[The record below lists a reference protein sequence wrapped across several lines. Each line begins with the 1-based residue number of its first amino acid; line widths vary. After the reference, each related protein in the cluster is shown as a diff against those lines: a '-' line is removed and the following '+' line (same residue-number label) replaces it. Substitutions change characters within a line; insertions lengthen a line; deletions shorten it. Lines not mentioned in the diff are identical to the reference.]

1 MGRAACRRRR
11 RRELNM
17 RRLCWGALAVT
28 VAAIE
33 ALSASAVGASPSSPT
48 YAFTGGQWW
57 NGSTFVKQTLY
68 TVEGRITAQAPKRV
82 DETIDLTGGFV
93 IPPLAEGHT
102 HWIPQFADPLSAC
115 YLADGVFYAREMA
128 GSNVGYNQF
137 RDRVNLPTSI
147 DFVSALQG
155 FTGPGGHP
163 VEILERGM
171 AMGVTPKDW
180 KPDFDPYGI
189 LIVRTER
196 DVDERMKL
204 LVAENPDFV
213 KVFLIYSDQY
223 EARLKD
229 PATRGSG
236 RGMDP
241 KLLPHLVQL
250 AHAAGLK
257 VHAHGYSVE
266 DFRTA
271 VRAGVDEIAHMPGHA
286 FDPAQGV
293 DHFRLTAEDAKAALR
308 AKVKV
313 TTTLANMPAMHNAT
327 VVRDQVAIPN
337 LKLLKSAGVPILVG
351 SDEFN
356 KDVLAEV
363 FVLRDLAVFS
373 NAELLNMVTRDTAQD
388 IFPNRKLGR
397 LAEGYEADFLV
408 LDRDPTASLD
418 NLRSINLRVKQ
429 GRRVTVPEAM
439 LKRASADCMPLGPPP
454 KGAPGVKP

>member
-1 MGRAACRRRR
+1 
-11 RRELNM
+11 M
-17 RRLCWGALAVT
+17 RRLRGTLA
-28 VAAIE
+28 VAAI
-33 ALSASAVGASPSSPT
+33 AVLSASAVGASPSAPT

-68 TVEGRITAQAPKRV
+68 TVDGRITAKAPKRV
-82 DETIDLTGGFV
+82 DETIDLKGGFV

-102 HWIPQFADPLSAC
+102 HWIPQFADQLSAC

-128 GSNVGYNQF
+128 SAGVSYNQF
-137 RDRVNLPTSI
+137 RDRVNLPTSV
-147 DFVSALQG
+147 DFVTALQG

-163 VEILERGM
+163 VEIIERGM

-180 KPDFDPYGI
+180 KPDFDPYGL

-223 EARLKD
+223 EARLND

-241 KLLPHLVQL
+241 KLLPHLVRV

-257 VHAHGYSVE
+257 VHAHGYSVA

-271 VRAGVDEIAHMPGHA
+271 IRAGVDEIAHMPGHA
-286 FDPAQGV
+286 YDPAQGV
-293 DHFRLTAEDAKAALR
+293 DHFRLTADDAKAALR

-313 TTTLANMPAMHNAT
+313 TTTLSNVPGMRNAA

-337 LKLLKSAGVPILVG
+337 LKLLKTTGVPILVG

-356 KDVLAEV
+356 KDVLLEV
-363 FVLRDLAVFS
+363 FVLRDFGVFT
-373 NAELLNMVTRDTAQD
+373 NAELLNMVTRDTVQD
-388 IFPNRKLGR
+388 MFPNRKLGR
-397 LAEGYEADFLV
+397 LADGYEADFVV
-408 LDRDPTASLD
+408 LERDPTANLD
-418 NLRSINLRVKQ
+418 NLRSITLRVKQ
-429 GRRVTVPEAM
+429 GRRLTVPAAM
-439 LKRASADCMPLGPPP
+439 LKRTGADCL
-454 KGAPGVKP
+454 KP

>member
-1 MGRAACRRRR
+1 
-11 RRELNM
+11 M
-17 RRLCWGALAVT
+17 RRLFWGNLAVA
-28 VAAIE
+28 AAIG
-33 ALSASAVGASPSSPT
+33 ALSAAAVAAPSSPT

-57 NGSTFVKQTLY
+57 NGTKFVKQTLY
-68 TVEGRITAQAPKRV
+68 TVDGRITARAPKRV
-82 DETIDLTGGFV
+82 DETIDLKGGFV

-102 HWIPQFADPLSAC
+102 HWIPQFADQLSAC

-137 RDRVNLPTSI
+137 RDRVNLPTSV

-163 VEILERGM
+163 VEIIERGM

-180 KPDFDPYGI
+180 KPDFDPQGI
-189 LIVRTER
+189 LIVSTKQ
-196 DVDERMKL
+196 DVDDRMKL

-229 PATRGSG
+229 PATRGAG

-241 KLLPHLVQL
+241 KLLPHLVQR

-257 VHAHGYSVE
+257 VHAHGYSVA
-266 DFRTA
+266 DIRTA
-271 VRAGVDEIAHMPGHA
+271 IRAGVDEIAHMPGHA
-286 FDPAQGV
+286 YDPAQGV
-293 DHFRLTAEDAKAALR
+293 DAFRLTADDAKAALR

-313 TTTLANMPAMHNAT
+313 VTTLANVPAMNNAT
-327 VVRDQVAIPN
+327 VVREQVAIPN
-337 LKLLKSAGVPILVG
+337 LKVLKAAGVPILIG

-356 KDVLAEV
+356 KTVLSEV
-363 FVLRDLAVFS
+363 FVLRDFGVFS
-373 NAELLNMVTRDTAQD
+373 NAELLNLVTRDTAQA
-388 IFPNRKLGR
+388 IFPKRKLGR
-397 LAEGYEADFLV
+397 LADGYEADFLV
-408 LDRDPTASLD
+408 LDRDPTANLD

-429 GRRVTVPEAM
+429 GRRLTVPENM

-454 KGAPGVKP
+454 KGAPSAKPSAKP

>member
-1 MGRAACRRRR
+1 MGRFS
-11 RRELNM
+11 
-17 RRLCWGALAVT
+17 VT
-28 VAAIE
+28 VAAIA
-33 ALSASAVGASPSSPT
+33 ALSAPAARASPSPPT
-48 YAFTGGQWW
+48 YAFTNGQWW

-68 TVEGRITAQAPKRV
+68 TVDGRITVKVPKRV
-82 DETIDLTGGFV
+82 DETIDLKGGFV

-102 HWIPQFADPLSAC
+102 HWLPQFADQLSAC

-128 GSNVGYNQF
+128 SSNVSYNQF
-137 RDRVNLPTSI
+137 RDRVNLPTSV
-147 DFVSALQG
+147 DFVTALQG

-163 VEILERGM
+163 VEVLERGM

-204 LVAENPDFV
+204 LVAENPGLV

-223 EARLKD
+223 EARLND

-241 KLLPHLVQL
+241 KLLPYLVKL

-257 VHAHGYSVE
+257 VHAHGYSVA

-271 VRAGVDEIAHMPGHA
+271 IRAGVDEIAHMPGHA
-286 FDPAQGV
+286 YDPAQGV
-293 DHFRLTAEDAKAALR
+293 DKFRLTAEDAKAALR

-313 TTTLANMPAMHNAT
+313 TTTLFNVLGMRNAT
-327 VVRDQVAIPN
+327 IVREQIAIPN
-337 LKLLKSAGVPILVG
+337 LKLLKTSGVPIVIG

-356 KDVLAEV
+356 KTVLVEV
-363 FVLRDLAVFS
+363 FALRDFAVFS

-408 LDRDPTASLD
+408 LERDPTANLD
-418 NLRSINLRVKQ
+418 NLRSIKLRVKQ
-429 GRRVTVPEAM
+429 GRRLTVPDAM
-439 LKRASADCMPLGPPP
+439 LKRASAECVPLPAPP
-454 KGAPGVKP
+454 KP